1 MRIIIVEDE
10 PITRMDIR
18 CILEDAGFEVLGEGK
33 DGFDAINL
41 CKEHHQDMVLIDINM
56 PNLDGVS
63 AAKIIRRDKLSKGVV
78 FLTAYSDDAYIEGA
92 KKAGAF
98 GYIVKPIDENRLV
111 PALKIAYA
119 KALELVGK
127 TAAGQTVVL
136 NANKVTLATSS
147 DTSKVTV
154 AVANGIATVT
164 GVPAKEGTAVV
175 ALWNNATKLAETTV
189 TFSAV
194 PPVATT
200 VKFNGAETALV
211 ASVVLLD
218 NLEVKDKYGVTIADT
233 GFW

>member
-41 CKEHHQDMVLIDINM
+41 CKEHHPDMVLIDINM

-63 AAKIIRRDKLSKGVV
+63 AAKIISRDKLSKGVV

-119 KALELVGK
+119 KALESEDIEQKLDEVTKRLEDRKIIEKAKGFLMQ
-127 TAAGQTVVL
+127 TQGLNEDAAYKKL
-136 NANKVTLATSS
+136 RTLSMEKS
-147 DTSKVTV
+147 CSLRV
-154 AVANGIATVT
+154 IS
-164 GVPAKEGTAVV
+164 E
-175 ALWNNATKLAETTV
+175 
-189 TFSAV
+189 
-194 PPVATT
+194 
-200 VKFNGAETALV
+200 
-211 ASVVLLD
+211 VLL
-218 NLEVKDKYGVTIADT
+218 LSAEKGKG
-233 GFW
+233 